1 MIGERSENNQNQSII
16 KAFAENQKCIKSQF
30 SKYKNEIEFDRN
42 ALVRNSVHW
51 IPVTRANAGRH
62 TDGAES
68 RRRFRSPSRTK
79 CSCGIGDRPFRPS
92 RESRCSRVSFTRL
105 VATKRCS
112 RWRFGVEDLPAR
124 ELEREFSRKRES
136 RGRLL
141 CQWCKPMMLSPLI
154 LVIQREGERE
164 RTLILLYIE
173 QCTTQS
179 KAV

>member
-1 MIGERSENNQNQSII
+1 MNVGLEGSNYRRTIQCSNYRRFRLAKVQRRSASRPFAKGAHSLRWKVQKGPKMIGERSENNQNQSII

-62 TDGAES
+62 TDGVES

-112 RWRFGVEDLPAR
+112 R
-124 ELEREFSRKRES
+124 
-136 RGRLL
+136 
-141 CQWCKPMMLSPLI
+141 
-154 LVIQREGERE
+154 
-164 RTLILLYIE
+164 
-173 QCTTQS
+173 
-179 KAV
+179 

>member
-1 MIGERSENNQNQSII
+1 MNVGLEGSNYRRTIQGSNYRRFRLAKVQTSEGSATKRLSPVRKGAHSLRWKVQKGPKMIGERSENNQNQSII

-112 RWRFGVEDLPAR
+112 R
-124 ELEREFSRKRES
+124 
-136 RGRLL
+136 
-141 CQWCKPMMLSPLI
+141 
-154 LVIQREGERE
+154 
-164 RTLILLYIE
+164 
-173 QCTTQS
+173 
-179 KAV
+179 